1 MSTDNQSPQ
10 SSSSNRLVIILGII
24 AGAAL
29 LGVMILTFF
38 LISDRQ
44 EGGAEV
50 NTPPTPFPETVTI
63 DNSTTIVTGV
73 DTGIDGSGSIS
84 VTLDAP
90 LELIV
95 GNKAF
100 AVRSEQVPANGEWAP
115 TVSTSNQAVW
125 VFGSIVNYVVG
136 IADNA
141 ENRALLENLQAG
153 DEMTMSTQL
162 GTTLT
167 FTFETHQVVSRQNT
181 DVFRQTR
188 PGISIFLVGS
198 EGDERLVVNGR
209 HVVTEADDSF
219 GNVIG
224 LGETAQLED
233 LQFTVPSVAYVPERP
248 EVPPGFAFFQVDYD
262 VQNVGL
268 TAFDTSVLEFTLVD
282 SVGNRY
288 ALNPVASQVGNFPAL
303 SGFVNSGA
311 IMQATAGYQI
321 PIGLSSDALSWV
333 VTKVDSGSQ
342 LQVTIPFTSN
352 PVTGSQSTQISL
364 NRAEVGSDLTTLI
377 LGGQITNLNTQP
389 IVVTDEDIELLGAD
403 GAGYLLLSTNPPL
416 PWSVGA
422 GEAFQFNLIY
432 QPPVTDTAVFTIFN
446 QSFQLAGFR

>member
-1 MSTDNQSPQ
+1 MAEDQPTSST
-10 SSSSNRLVIILGII
+10 SNRLVIVLGII
-24 AGAAL
+24 AGLAL
-29 LGVMILTFF
+29 LGVLILAVLLFR
-38 LISDRQ
+38 DRQ
-44 EGGAEV
+44 GGNAEQV
-50 NTPPTPFPETVTI
+50 ATPTPFADSSTI
-63 DNSTTIVTGV
+63 ISEPLVTGING
-73 DTGIDGSGSIS
+73 TESLS

-90 LELIV
+90 LELFV
-95 GNKAF
+95 GNKSF
-100 AVRSEQVPANGEWAP
+100 AVRSEQVPATGEWSP
-115 TVSTSNQAVW
+115 TLAANNQAVW

-136 IADNA
+136 ITDNE
-141 ENRALLENLQAG
+141 ENRALLENLQPG
-153 DEMTMSTQL
+153 DEMMMSTQF

-167 FTFETHQVVSRQNT
+167 FSFETHQLVSRQNT
-181 DVFRQTR
+181 DVFRQTQ
-188 PGISIFLVGS
+188 PGISLFLVGS
-198 EGDERLVVNGR
+198 DGDERLVVNGR
-209 HVVTEADDSF
+209 HVVTEADSAF

-224 LGETAQLED
+224 LGETAQIED

-288 ALNPVASQVGNFPAL
+288 ALNPVASQVGNYPAL
-303 SGFVNSGA
+303 SGFLNSGA
-311 IMQATAGYQI
+311 ITQASAGYQI

-364 NRAEVGSDLTTLI
+364 NRAEVGADLTTLI

-389 IVVTDEDIELLGAD
+389 IVVTEEDLELLGTD

>member
-1 MSTDNQSPQ
+1 MASDDQ
-10 SSSSNRLVIILGII
+10 SSQSTTSNRLVIALGVI
-24 AGAAL
+24 AGLAL
-29 LGVMILTFF
+29 LGVIILTVLLFR
-38 LISDRQ
+38 DRQ
-44 EGGAEV
+44 TADSQPV
-50 NTPPTPFPETVTI
+50 ATPTPFAETAPI
-63 DNSTTIVTGV
+63 NSDSFVTGL
-73 DTGIDGSGSIS
+73 TGTESVS

-90 LELIV
+90 LELFV
-95 GNKAF
+95 GSKSF
-100 AVRSEQVPANGEWAP
+100 AVRGEQVPSSGDWSP
-115 TVSTSNQAVW
+115 TLSGDAQAVW

-136 IADNA
+136 IADSD
-141 ENRALLENLQAG
+141 ENRALLENLQPG
-153 DEMTMSTQL
+153 DEMSMRTQL

-167 FTFETHQVVSRQNT
+167 FAFETHQVVSRQNT

-198 EGDERLVVNGR
+198 DGDERLVVNGR
-209 HVVTEADDSF
+209 HIVTEADNSF

-233 LQFTVPSVAYVPERP
+233 LQFSVPSVSYVPERP
-248 EVPPGFAFFQVDYD
+248 EVPAGFAFFQVDFD

-268 TAFDTSVLEFTLVD
+268 TAFDTSTLEFTLVD

-288 ALNPVASQVGNFPAL
+288 ALNPVASQVGNYPAL
-303 SGFVNSGA
+303 SGFLNSGA
-311 IMQATAGYQI
+311 IVPATAGYQI

-333 VTKVDSGSQ
+333 VTKVDTGTQ

-352 PVTGSQSTQISL
+352 PVTGSQSTQITL
-364 NRAEVGSDLTTLI
+364 NRAEVGTDLTTLL

-389 IVVTDEDIELLGAD
+389 IVVTAEEIELLGAD
-403 GAGYLLLSTNPPL
+403 GAAYLLLSTNPPL

-422 GEAFQFNLIY
+422 GETFQFNLIY
-432 QPPVTDTAVFTIFN
+432 QPPVTETAVFTIFN